1 MALLDF
7 IKDRNASQQQSASQ
21 EQSASK
27 QQSVAREQQQESPAQ
42 RSVESL
48 PDHVKAQAVEAARP
62 AAELMDKATT
72 PRSGQPTPSVQDT
85 PSRGRGLG
93 MER

>member
-7 IKDRNASQQQSASQ
+7 IKNRNTSPQQP
-21 EQSASK
+21 
-27 QQSVAREQQQESPAQ
+27 VAQTTQTQTPPTPTVQNLPA
-42 RSVESL
+42 E
-48 PDHVKAQAVEAARP
+48 VKAQAVEAARP
-62 AAELMDKATT
+62 AAELMDKATQHQNT
-72 PRSGQPTPSVQDT
+72 SSAPSQVTPSSA

>member
-7 IKDRNASQQQSASQ
+7 MKDRNAAQQPSASQQQSAAQ
-21 EQSASK
+21 T
-27 QQSVAREQQQESPAQ
+27 QQQESPAQ
-42 RSVESL
+42 RSVQSL
-48 PDHVKAQAVEAARP
+48 PDNVKAQAVEAARP

-72 PRSGQPTPSVQDT
+72 PRTGESQPSMQNTPDNTQA
-85 PSRGRGLG
+85 RGRSLS

>member
-21 EQSASK
+21 QPSAS
-27 QQSVAREQQQESPAQ
+27 QSQQQESPAQ
-42 RSVESL
+42 RSVASL

-72 PRSGQPTPSVQDT
+72 PRTSESQPTVQNT
-85 PSRGRGLG
+85 PDNTQTRGRSLS

>member
-7 IKDRNASQQQSASQ
+7 IKNRNASPQQPVAQTQQS
-21 EQSASK
+21 ET
-27 QQSVAREQQQESPAQ
+27 PAQ
-42 RSVESL
+42 RPVESL
-48 PDHVKAQAVEAARP
+48 PPEVKAQAVEAARP
-62 AAELMDKATT
+62 AAELMDKATQHQNT
-72 PRSGQPTPSVQDT
+72 SSAPSQVTPSNA

>member
-7 IKDRNASQQQSASQ
+7 IKNRNASPQQPVAQSSQ
-21 EQSASK
+21 TQAPPTPTF
-27 QQSVAREQQQESPAQ
+27 QDLPA
-42 RSVESL
+42 
-48 PDHVKAQAVEAARP
+48 HVKAQAVEAARP
-62 AAELMDKATT
+62 AAELMDKATQHQNT
-72 PRSGQPTPSVQDT
+72 SSAPSQVTPSNA

>member
-7 IKDRNASQQQSASQ
+7 IKDRNAGQ
-21 EQSASK
+21 
-27 QQSVAREQQQESPAQ
+27 QQSVAASQQQESPAQ

-48 PDHVKAQAVEAARP
+48 PDNVKAQSVEAARP

-72 PRSGQPTPSVQDT
+72 PRSGQPTPTVQDT

>member
-7 IKDRNASQQQSASQ
+7 IKNRNAPQQQPAPQ
-21 EQSASK
+21 APQPE
-27 QQSVAREQQQESPAQ
+27 PAQ

-62 AAELMDKATT
+62 AAELMERATT
-72 PRSGQPTPSVQDT
+72 PRSTPPQAPAPDGRA
-85 PSRGRGLG
+85 RGRSLG